1 MSNFVNLLDIIY
13 PVGSIYFSTSSTSP
27 ASSVGGTWIQIKDA
41 NIAAKGNKYTNDYI
55 GSYKI
60 DKKQLPHHA
69 HTIEPN
75 RAQSDLSTLDTYG
88 AEQIEMWTTS
98 ANAGT
103 NGNKHH
109 TAATFWLESS
119 GGSQP
124 FSAPDGTIAYSSG
137 RKTSWINLLYAW
149 RMPHGGARILPV
161 FVHMLCMETDCINFA
176 SLKELVYN
184 G

>member
-13 PVGSIYFSTSSTSP
+13 PVGSMYFSVTSTSP
-27 ASSVGGTWIQIKDA
+27 ASTIGGTWERIKDA
-41 NIAAKGNKYTNDYI
+41 NIAAKGSKYTSEYI

-69 HTIEPN
+69 HVIMAN

-88 AEQIEMWTTS
+88 DTQLEMWTTS

-103 NGNKHH
+103 NGVKHQ
-109 TAATFWLESS
+109 TTVSFWLENS

-124 FSAPDGTIAYSSG
+124 FSAPDGALAYSSG
-137 RKTSWINLLYAW
+137 RKSSWLNLLYAW
-149 RMPHGGARILPV
+149 QMPHGGGQEYYPYSYTCYVWKRTA
-161 FVHMLCMETDCINFA
+161 
-176 SLKELVYN
+176 
-184 G
+184 